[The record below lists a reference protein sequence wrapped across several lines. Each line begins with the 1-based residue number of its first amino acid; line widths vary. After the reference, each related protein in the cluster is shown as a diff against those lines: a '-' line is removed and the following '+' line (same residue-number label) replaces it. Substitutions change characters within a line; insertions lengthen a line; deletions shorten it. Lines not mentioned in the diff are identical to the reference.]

1 MKEITLSRAQIE
13 RLYKITNHFKEIQNF
28 TIMEDGSSGIG
39 PAISVKCDL
48 SDIEM
53 KADITE
59 YDKW

>member
-13 RLYKITNHFKEIQNF
+13 RLYKIMDHFREIQNF
-28 TIMEDGSSGIG
+28 TIIEDRSSGIG